1 MEKAFDKVPWK
12 NLFNTLEGIG
22 VDYRDRRII
31 YNLYKD
37 QSPSIKSTD
46 KIETAIIRKDVRQG
60 YLLLPTLFNI
70 YVEQSIKEIR
80 ETFLR
85 NKKGIKVGKEIIS
98 FLRFTEDIALL
109 ANNEHDL
116 E

>member
-1 MEKAFDKVPWK
+1 
-12 NLFNTLEGIG
+12 

-31 YNLYKD
+31 YNLYQD
-37 QSPSIKSTD
+37 QSASIKSTD
-46 KIETAIIRKDVRQG
+46 KTETVIIRKGVRQG
-60 YLLLPTLFNI
+60 YPLSPTLFNI
-70 YVEQSIKEIR
+70 YVEQPIKEIR

-85 NKKGIKVGKEIIS
+85 NKKDIKVGEKIIS
-98 FLRFTEDIALL
+98 FLRFADDIALL